1 MKKFLL
7 IFMLIAAGTLIW
19 YISSRLS
26 ADAIGMAIGILL
38 GVLAG
43 LPAAILVMAS
53 GRRQA
58 DREESRASRQ
68 NPYGLPGHAAPAPP
82 LSSWPGT
89 VTLVG
94 SPCRGSS
101 KATALALRSS
111 WRCRVPRATHR
122 NAISR
127 LSESEKSGLT
137 SGSPL
142 FAKACSLSAVQF
154 AWRAQIKLVGKGG
167 ICGAA
172 WLRRKQMPPSSRCPW

>member
-68 NPYGLPGHAAPAPP
+68 NPYGLPGQAAPGAPIIVLAGHGYP
-82 LSSWPGT
+82 N
-89 VTLVG
+89 G
-94 SPCRGSS
+94 SPMPGQQQSNGFG
-101 KATALALRSS
+101 APQQLALPGPQGNTQERHFK
-111 WRCRVPRATHR
+111 V
-122 NAISR
+122 
-127 LSESEKSGLT
+127 
-137 SGSPL
+137 
-142 FAKACSLSAVQF
+142 
-154 AWRAQIKLVGKGG
+154 VGEREEW
-167 ICGAA
+167 IDE
-172 WLRRKQMPPSSRCPW
+172 W